1 MALLLPEPD
10 DGGLPVLKPLE
21 LPELP
26 ELGLLELLEAGLPGG
41 PEMPDPDPTPAVCRA
56 EPGRTSVK
64 APVAAIPPTP
74 AIAVSVRTIDRPR
87 SLAATALATLLRFM
101 AIPPKQLAD
110 SSGTADNRTVPP
122 PA

>member
-1 MALLLPEPD
+1 M
-10 DGGLPVLKPLE
+10 
-21 LPELP
+21 
-26 ELGLLELLEAGLPGG
+26 
-41 PEMPDPDPTPAVCRA
+41 
-56 EPGRTSVK
+56 K

-74 AIAVSVRTIDRPR
+74 TMAVSLRTTDWPR

-101 AIPPKQLAD
+101 AIPPKRLAD